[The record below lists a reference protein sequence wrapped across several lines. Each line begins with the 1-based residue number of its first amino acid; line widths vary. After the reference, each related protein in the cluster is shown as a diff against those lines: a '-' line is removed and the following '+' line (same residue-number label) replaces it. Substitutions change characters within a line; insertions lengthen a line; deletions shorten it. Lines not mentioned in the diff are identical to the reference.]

1 MIWNFI
7 YISFMWT
14 IIEICELPDEDEDD
28 GKEDANGQ
36 LTSDVLHNKLKESVK
51 DMGIQVQFDAIIS

>member
-1 MIWNFI
+1 M
-7 YISFMWT
+7 
-14 IIEICELPDEDEDD
+14 PDEDEDD